1 MRPVQN
7 HFGDVANQYAT
18 FRPTYPPQL
27 LADVAALAGGTQAVA
42 LDVACGNGQATV
54 DLAAYV
60 KHVYASDVADTQV
73 AAMPP
78 HPHISPYV
86 ARAEHSGLRDHSIDL
101 VTVAQAMHWFDVDA
115 FHREVKRIVRPGGVI
130 AVWSYSLLRSTPAIT
145 AIITDMYAETRPWW
159 PADRD
164 HVDDGYANLAFP
176 YTRIDY
182 TPPAMT
188 VQFNVPRLV
197 GYLGTWSG
205 VRRYHKDTGR
215 DPVAERLAALHAAWD
230 GDPAQAQTFTFT
242 VAMHVG
248 RV

>member
-1 MRPVQN
+1 MRPVQS

-27 LADVAALAGGTQAVA
+27 IADVAAFAGGAQAVA
-42 LDVACGNGQATV
+42 LDVACGNGQATLE
-54 DLAAYV
+54 LANYV

-73 AAMPP
+73 VAMPA
-78 HPHISPYV
+78 HPKISPYV
-86 ARAEHSGLRDHSIDL
+86 ARAEHSALQDHSVDL

-115 FHREVKRIVRPGGVI
+115 FHREVQRIVRPGGIV
-130 AVWSYSLLRSTPAIT
+130 AVWSYSLLQSTPAIT
-145 AIITDMYAETRPWW
+145 DIIVEMYSHTRPWW

-164 HVDDGYANLAFP
+164 HVDDGYAKLPFP
-176 YTRIDY
+176 YTRIPY

-188 VQFNVPRLV
+188 AQFTLERLI

-215 DPVAERLAALHAAWD
+215 DPVAERVAALRAAWN
-230 GDPAQAQTFTFT
+230 GDSNHPMPFTFS